1 LWGVA
6 SENIEIVSSRARF
19 LAVLVAVVS
28 LTVGAAVPARAQ
40 TPPTPPT
47 TRNLLEE
54 LLVQLLAPAPV
65 PPTQTAAAA
74 PVPPAAPTPTAPPAT
89 APPTTAAPDTS
100 SRVLPDDYVPEYRSR
115 SGPRTTTPLLDALRR
130 LEDLGLTA
138 EEAAV
143 LGMGQFPVAG
153 PADYTD
159 DWHDPR
165 FGPPFHLHQGTDI
178 FADRGT
184 PVISPEAGTI
194 TLQDGGLGGR
204 AAYVTTPDG
213 ISYYFAHLNSYDD
226 SVYGGASVKQGQV
239 IATVG
244 NTGNAENGAPH
255 LHFEIRPGGAAINP
269 KPILDQWQAEALEA
283 VPALLATFGVNVP
296 RAISAA
302 GLLRRFDE
310 GGLAGSGRS
319 PEGALLWAST
329 VSAGGGSLRLAEVA
343 AVRLAGSIDWDR
355 RATTAQLQADSLRE
369 ARAVASSV
377 LVPLT
382 PPLVVVLLGPAVSHG
397 NS

>member
-1 LWGVA
+1 MRRVA
-6 SENIEIVSSRARF
+6 GENIRVLLSRARV
-19 LAVLVAVVS
+19 LAVLAAVVS
-28 LTVGAAVPARAQ
+28 LTVGATVPARAQ
-40 TPPTPPT
+40 TPPSPPT
-47 TRNLLEE
+47 TRNLLED
-54 LLVQLLAPAPV
+54 LLTQLLTPPTV
-65 PPTQTAAAA
+65 PPVQTAAAA
-74 PVPPAAPTPTAPPAT
+74 PVPPAAPAPTAPAAT
-89 APPTTAAPDTS
+89 TPPTTAAPDTS
-100 SRVLPDDYVPEYRSR
+100 SRVLPDDYVPEFRSR
-115 SGPRTTTPLLDALRR
+115 SGPRTTTALLDALRR

-159 DWHDPR
+159 DWHDAR

-184 PVISPEAGTI
+184 PVISPEAGILSFT
-194 TLQDGGLGGR
+194 DGGLGGR
-204 AAYVTTPDG
+204 GAYVNTADG
-213 ISYYFAHLNSYDD
+213 TSYYFAHLNAYDD
-226 SVYGGASVKQGQV
+226 SVFSGASVKQGQV

-255 LHFEIRPGGAAINP
+255 LHFEIRPGGVATNP
-269 KPILDQWQAEALEA
+269 KPILDQWLADALEA
-283 VPALLATFGVNVP
+283 VPALLATYGVNVP
-296 RAISAA
+296 RAVSSA

-310 GGLAGSGRS
+310 GGLSGSGRS

-343 AVRLAGSIDWDR
+343 AVRMAGSIDWDR
-355 RATTAQLQADSLRE
+355 RATTAQQQADALRE
-369 ARAVASSV
+369 ARSVASSV
-377 LVPLT
+377 LIPLT

-397 NS
+397 SS

>member
-1 LWGVA
+1 MGGESIGVVSIRTRSLVVLAAVA
-6 SENIEIVSSRARF
+6 SLMA
-19 LAVLVAVVS
+19 
-28 LTVGAAVPARAQ
+28 GASVPVRAQ

-47 TRNLLEE
+47 TNVLQQ
-54 LLVQLLAPAPV
+54 LLVQLLTPVTTPPVQAAAVAPV
-65 PPTQTAAAA
+65 PPPA
-74 PVPPAAPTPTAPPAT
+74 PAPAPTAPAPGPPA
-89 APPTTAAPDTS
+89 PAAEEPDTS
-100 SRVLPDDYVPEYRSR
+100 SQVIPDDYVPEYR
-115 SGPRTTTPLLDALRR
+115 PRTGARSTAGLLDALRR

-143 LGMGQFPVAG
+143 LGMGQFPVRG

-184 PVISPEAGTI
+184 PVVAPEAGTL
-194 TLQDGGLGGR
+194 TFTDGGLGGR
-204 AAYVTTPDG
+204 GAYVTTDDG
-213 ISYYFAHLNSYDD
+213 TSYYFAHLNSYDR
-226 SVYGGASVKQGQV
+226 SVYSGAAVERGQV

-255 LHFEIRPGGAAINP
+255 LHFEIRPGGVAVNP
-269 KPILDQWQAEALEA
+269 KPILDQWQDEALEA
-283 VPALLATFGVNVP
+283 VPALLAAYGVNVP
-296 RAISAA
+296 RAITAA
-302 GLLRRFDE
+302 GMLRRFEE
-310 GGLAGSGRS
+310 GGLSGSGR
-319 PEGALLWAST
+319 PAEGALLWASS
-329 VSAGGGSLRLAEVA
+329 VSAGGGTLRLAEVA
-343 AVRLAGSIDWDR
+343 AVRMAGSIDWDR
-355 RATTAQLQADSLRE
+355 RATTAQQQADTLRE
-369 ARAVASSV
+369 ARSVASSV

>member
-1 LWGVA
+1 VLA
-6 SENIEIVSSRARF
+6 S
-19 LAVLVAVVS
+19 VLS
-28 LTVGAAVPARAQ
+28 LTVGALTPARAQ
-40 TPPTPPT
+40 TPPSPPTTQGLLEQVLSQLLTPPT
-47 TRNLLEE
+47 
-54 LLVQLLAPAPV
+54 APPV
-65 PPTQTAAAA
+65 QTAAAA
-74 PVPPAAPTPTAPPAT
+74 PAPPPAPAPTAPPAA

-100 SRVLPDDYVPEYRSR
+100 SQVIPDDYVAEYRPR
-115 SGPRTTTPLLDALRR
+115 SGPRSTSALLDALRR

-138 EEAAV
+138 EEAHV
-143 LGMGQFPVAG
+143 LGMGQFPVRG

-178 FADRGT
+178 FAERGT
-184 PVISPEAGTI
+184 PVVAPDAGTI
-194 TLQDGGLGGR
+194 TFTDGGLGGR
-204 AAYVTTPDG
+204 GAFVTTDDG
-213 ISYYFAHLNSYDD
+213 TYYYFAHLNAYDD
-226 SVYGGASVKQGQV
+226 SVYGGAQVKRGQV

-255 LHFEIRPGGAAINP
+255 LHFEIHPGGGGATNP
-269 KPILDQWQAEALEA
+269 KPILDQWQADALDA
-283 VPALLATFGVNVP
+283 VPALLAAYGVNVP
-296 RAISAA
+296 RAITAA

-310 GGLAGSGRS
+310 GALSGSGRP
-319 PEGALLWAST
+319 PESALLWASS

-343 AVRLAGSIDWDR
+343 AVRMAGSIDWDR
-355 RATTAQLQADSLRE
+355 RATTAQQQADVLRE
-369 ARAVASSV
+369 ARSVASSV